1 MQMITTKKLPR
12 RPLLSDSV
20 PNWSTPVMDSAIAA
34 SPEMQL
40 SLQIKSSD
48 MHVLLA
54 LHGTQ
59 VEDLNEVI

>member
-1 MQMITTKKLPR
+1 
-12 RPLLSDSV
+12 
-20 PNWSTPVMDSAIAA
+20 
-34 SPEMQL
+34 MQL
-40 SLQIKSSD
+40 GPEIRNSD